1 VQQGDT
7 ADLSIRGVNK
17 HQLGRFIDRLHLLGT
32 TRLAALKYFRH
43 LREVGNALSQ
53 IDEYLQSARESVDSD
68 TMLQE
73 AEENIDKAHRFFS
86 RMTHVF
92 NENTG
97 TRSGIL
103 YRIERSRYYVSQ
115 FHKVLPTLRIATL
128 EGYMAYDKFVE
139 RRLGPTFEL
148 IDRLGH
154 RYQRARAA
162 IAALDQYYLSIQAKN
177 ITEKLAEIGE
187 EAMWIQINGEFV
199 LFLFL
204 VPYYVSSLIFEIVKD
219 NIADWLAIIVWIL
232 SVGYAVYGKLEN
244 AYEAEAGKDAKV
256 TWRTHV
262 RHGLRACVF
271 PLAMLLVGTV
281 MYASGVLKVSEHSDA
296 HHDGAGTT
304 INRGYTDIGNMSFTD
319 VYVINDHIEKMN
331 MSMKISD
338 VWPIR
343 ISDAGHGKSGS
354 VRHHHGHNHK
364 HN

>member
-1 VQQGDT
+1 M
-7 ADLSIRGVNK
+7 
-17 HQLGRFIDRLHLLGT
+17 LGT

-43 LREVGNALSQ
+43 LREVGSALSQ
-53 IDEYLQSARESVDSD
+53 IDEYLQSAREFVDSD
-68 TMLQE
+68 MMSQE
-73 AEENIDKAHRFFS
+73 EEDNIDKVHRFFS

-103 YRIERSRYYVSQ
+103 YKLKDHDIMCRNFTKRCR
-115 FHKVLPTLRIATL
+115 TLRITTL
-128 EGYMAYDKFVE
+128 EGYTAYDKFVG

-162 IAALDQYYLSIQAKN
+162 IAAIDQYYLSIQAKN

-204 VPYYVSSLIFEIVKD
+204 VPYYVSSLIFLIVKD
-219 NIADWLAIIVWIL
+219 NVADWLAVIVWIL

-244 AYEAEAGKDAKV
+244 AYEAEAGNDAEV

-262 RHGLRACVF
+262 KHGLTACVF
-271 PLAMLLVGTV
+271 PLAMLLVGAV
-281 MYASGVLKVSEHSDA
+281 MYAGGVLKVSEHSDA
-296 HHDGAGTT
+296 HHDGAETK
-304 INRGYTDIGNMSFTD
+304 INMGNTDICNISSTDENIVVKEYLEKANMST
-319 VYVINDHIEKMN
+319 
-331 MSMKISD
+331 KITD
-338 VWPIR
+338 VWPMQM
-343 ISDAGHGKSGS
+343 SNASHGKSGP
-354 VRHHHGHNHK
+354 VRHHHGHTHK
-364 HN
+364 HD